1 MLVESGL
8 PRLSFL
14 EGIER
19 RGAEV
24 ARQFAFLRRFFTPR
38 TVFLQTQARDCA
50 LALEAASF
58 VERVYALGVTEGLTR
73 GVHLPCNLRLGI
85 AKDPVD
91 VAFSETLDLERLR
104 YIRSAL
110 APGGRYFF
118 YLTGEYREAR
128 SRLREAGFS
137 EVRFPFL
144 LSVFQRQ
151 KLVAG
156 VR

>member
-1 MLVESGL
+1 MLVEAGAS
-8 PRLSFL
+8 RFTFL
-14 EGIER
+14 GELQKRE
-19 RGAEV
+19 AEIQ
-24 ARQFAFLRRFFTPR
+24 RQFAFLRRFFTPR

-50 LALEAASF
+50 LALEAASY
-58 VERVYALGVTEGLTR
+58 VERVYAVGVAEGLTR
-73 GVHLPCNLRLGI
+73 GVHLPCNLRLGV
-85 AKDPVD
+85 ATDPVD

-110 APGGRYFF
+110 VPGGRYFF

>member
-1 MLVESGL
+1 MLVEAGRS
-8 PRLSFL
+8 RFRFL
-14 EGIER
+14 DEVQR
-19 RGAEV
+19 RETEIQ
-24 ARQFAFLRRFFTPR
+24 RQFAFLRRFFTPR

-50 LALEAASF
+50 LALEAASY
-58 VERVYALGVTEGLTR
+58 VERVYAVGVDEGLTC
-73 GVHLPCNLRLGI
+73 GVRLPCNLRLGI
-85 AKDPVD
+85 ARDPVD
-91 VAFSETLDLERLR
+91 VAFSESLDVQRLR
-104 YIRSAL
+104 YIRAAL
-110 APGGRYFF
+110 VPGGRYFF

-128 SRLREAGFS
+128 SRLREAGFA